1 MTDFHKH
8 FLQHIFDKL
17 EGVESDEV
25 GGTHFDIA
33 AFGEKIALARSA
45 NIDAMAFLE
54 RCHDGGMSVKDSLAA
69 FDAEIAKVSP
79 KPGAASDSA
88 KA

>member
-8 FLQHIFDKL
+8 FLQHMFDRL
-17 EGVESDEV
+17 EGVDSDEV
-25 GGTHFDIA
+25 GGTHFDMN
-33 AFGEKIALARSA
+33 AFGEKIALAKSA
-45 NIDAMAFLE
+45 NIDALAFLE
-54 RCHDGGMSVKDSLAA
+54 RCHDNGMSVKESLAA
-69 FDAEIAKVSP
+69 FDAEIARVSP